1 MRGAEATCSS
11 AGAAMT
17 ADPGIVAAVD
27 RAAAPLSL
35 FADLI
40 EAIPAGRDPQ
50 KVVKGFR
57 ILHKHLSRVGI
68 ASALPALYAAHEP
81 VSPVL
86 VGAMVGELSAR
97 IEILA
102 ERIGVAVLETGQQL
116 QSIADRLER
125 IKLVCGASQGSA

>member
-1 MRGAEATCSS
+1 VS
-11 AGAAMT
+11 

-27 RAAAPLSL
+27 RAAAPLGL

-50 KVVKGFR
+50 EVVRGFR
-57 ILHKHLSRVGI
+57 ILHKHLAKIGI

-81 VSPVL
+81 VSPAL

-102 ERIGVAVLETGQQL
+102 ERIGAAVMETGQQL

-125 IKLVCGASQGSA
+125 IKLMCSAAHGSA